1 MHRDR
6 KIRDYH
12 GMEEGENEEWRL
24 KGLGVSFKG
33 DESSLHI
40 INVLNAIKF

>member
-6 KIRDYH
+6 KVRDYH
-12 GMEEGENEEWRL
+12 GMEEGENEEWLL

-33 DESSLHI
+33 DESSD
-40 INVLNAIKF
+40 NVCILLMY

>member
-12 GMEEGENEEWRL
+12 GMEEGENEWLL

-33 DESSLHI
+33 DESSA
-40 INVLNAIKF
+40 NVCILLMY